1 MTPPT
6 TTADEYVPSWA
17 RDNGEIPETPR
28 SEQYG
33 SGVGFHDADQT
44 SDDEA
49 TDEADDGTDDN
60 TDETDGVEY
69 TKPDPETPSW
79 VDDTVAVTRED
90 VTPSCG
96 HPLSDRAIPDVDEA
110 RAHYRLPDFP
120 HESAYYQ
127 LLDRHDLKFAGERTE
142 TVVNDTTTHKELF
155 ATRDG
160 LKIQSKDYRNEDG
173 RLPVVSYLW
182 VEGPTED
189 VADFVIDLL
198 DAAYSIK
205 AEFRPP
211 AETTDVER
219 NGNSVDND
227 TLDRIVGRE
236 HIVGVVA
243 DVREDRS

>member
-1 MTPPT
+1 MTPTPT
-6 TTADEYVPSWA
+6 DDEYVPTWG

-44 SDDEA
+44 DDTETQQSDE
-49 TDEADDGTDDN
+49 TDDN

-69 TKPDPETPSW
+69 TKPDPETPAW
-79 VDDTVAVTRED
+79 VDDTVAVTKED

-96 HPLSDRAIPDVDEA
+96 HPLSDRAISQVDDAA
-110 RAHYRLPDFP
+110 RAVYQLPRFP

-127 LLDRHDLKFAGERTE
+127 LLDRHGLTFAGEQTE
-142 TVVNDTTTHKELF
+142 DDLVGDTTTDKECW

-160 LKIQSKDYRNEDG
+160 LKVTTKDYRNEDG
-173 RLPVVSYLW
+173 RLPEASYLT
-182 VEGPTED
+182 VEGPSDD

-198 DAAYSIK
+198 ALAYRIK
-205 AEFRPP
+205 RELRPP
-211 AETTDVER
+211 AEAGDGR
-219 NGNSVDND
+219 LPYND

-236 HIVGVVA
+236 HNVGVIAGVTEET
-243 DVREDRS
+243 V

>member
-1 MTPPT
+1 MNPT
-6 TTADEYVPSWA
+6 TTNDEYVPTWA

-44 SDDEA
+44 DDTETQQA
-49 TDEADDGTDDN
+49 DETDDN

-69 TKPDPETPSW
+69 TKPDPETPAW
-79 VDDTVAVTRED
+79 VDDTVAVTKGD

-96 HPLSDRAIPDVDEA
+96 HPLSDRAIPHVNEA
-110 RAHYRLPDFP
+110 RAVYQLPRFP

-142 TVVNDTTTHKELF
+142 DDLVGDTTTDKGCW

-160 LKIQSKDYRNEDG
+160 LTVTTDNYHNEDG
-173 RLPVVSYLW
+173 RPPKASYLT

-189 VADFVIDLL
+189 VADFVVDLL
-198 DAAYSIK
+198 DLAYRIK
-205 AEFRPP
+205 RELRPP
-211 AETTDVER
+211 AETTDAER
-219 NGNSVDND
+219 NGNRADAD
-227 TLDRIVGRE
+227 DLDRIVGRE
-236 HIVGVVA
+236 HNVGVIAGVTEET
-243 DVREDRS
+243 V

>member
-1 MTPPT
+1 MTPT
-6 TTADEYVPSWA
+6 TTDDGYVPTWA

-44 SDDEA
+44 DDAETQQSDE
-49 TDEADDGTDDN
+49 TDDN

-69 TKPDPETPSW
+69 TKPDPETPAW
-79 VDDTVAVTRED
+79 VDDTVAVTKED

-96 HPLSDRAIPDVDEA
+96 HPLSDRAIPHVNEA
-110 RAHYRLPDFP
+110 RAVYYLPDFP

-142 TVVNDTTTHKELF
+142 TVVNDTTTHKEFF

-160 LKIQSKDYRNEDG
+160 LRIISKDYRNEDG
-173 RLPVVSYLW
+173 RLPKASYLT

-189 VADFVIDLL
+189 VADFVIDFL
-198 DAAYSIK
+198 DVAYSIK
-205 AEFRPP
+205 TEMRPP
-211 AETTDVER
+211 AETTDAER

-227 TLDRIVGRE
+227 ILDRIVGRE